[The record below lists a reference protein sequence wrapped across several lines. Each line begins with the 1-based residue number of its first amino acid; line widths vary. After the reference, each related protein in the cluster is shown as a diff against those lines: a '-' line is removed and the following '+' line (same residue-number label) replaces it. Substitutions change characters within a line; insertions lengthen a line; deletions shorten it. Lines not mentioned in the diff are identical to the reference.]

1 MSNKRDRD
9 SVKNIIIV
17 AFSVC
22 LVCAIIVS
30 AAAVS
35 LRPLQQEN
43 AELDRKQ
50 NVLQAAGIFRSGVSI
65 EEQFADIE
73 TRVIDLNSGEF
84 VDHLDP
90 DTYNQRQAARD
101 PQRSEAIPGRED
113 IAGINRREDYSLV
126 YLVRDDNDDLEIL
139 ILPVRAYGLWSTMY
153 GFLALESDLNTVAGL
168 GFYDHAETP
177 GLGGEID
184 NPNWVAQW
192 PGRKIYDDDGEVALR
207 VTRSGNIPEE
217 HHVDGL
223 SGATLTSRGV
233 DNMIEFWMGERG
245 FKPFL
250 ERLQA
255 EES

>member
-9 SVKNIIIV
+9 SVQNIIIV

-22 LVCAIIVS
+22 LVCAIVVS

-43 AELDRKQ
+43 AELDRKS
-50 NVLQAAGIFRSGVSI
+50 NVLQAAGIFQTGVSI
-65 EEQFADIE
+65 DEQFEDIE
-73 TRVIDLNSGEF
+73 TRVIELATGEF
-84 VDHLDP
+84 ADHIDP
-90 DTYNQRQAARD
+90 DTFDQRRAARD
-101 PQRSEAIPGRED
+101 PSQSQELRGRED
-113 IAGINRREDYSLV
+113 IAGINRLEDYSLV
-126 YLVRDDNDDLEIL
+126 YLVRDDNDDLEIV

-184 NPNWVAQW
+184 NRNWIAQW
-192 PGRKIYDDDGEVALR
+192 PGRKIYNDDGEVALR
-207 VTRSGNIPEE
+207 VTRGGGVAEE

-250 ERLQA
+250 ENLRG